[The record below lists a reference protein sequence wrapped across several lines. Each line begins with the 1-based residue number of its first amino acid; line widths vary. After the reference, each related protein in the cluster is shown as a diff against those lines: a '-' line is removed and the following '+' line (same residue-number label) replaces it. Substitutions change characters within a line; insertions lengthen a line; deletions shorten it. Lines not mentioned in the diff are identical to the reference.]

1 MVSDTPPS
9 ESKDGVDGDMS
20 HRRVIEDME
29 DEGEGF
35 EEELEGEGDIGDSGV
50 EDAAETQDTLTEK
63 QDTVVKKKKK
73 RKKKLIG
80 INLSSCKYDSVRR
93 MARRFGM
100 KEVGE
105 DEDWTLYWTDWTV
118 ALERVMEMKKYQ
130 KVNHFP
136 GMTEICRKDLLAR
149 NMTRLLKLFP
159 KDYAIFPRTWVL
171 PADYGDYQAFCRT
184 KKNKTYICKPES
196 GCQGKGIFITR
207 NPKDIKPGEHM
218 VCQQYLSKPFLIDGY
233 KFDYRI
239 YVVVTSCDPF
249 RIYVYKDGLVR
260 FATVK
265 YTEPTNSNMDEVCMH
280 LTNYAINKHS
290 SDFVRDDESGSKR
303 RITTVNEWFESNGY
317 SVEKIWA
324 DIYDVIIKTLITA
337 HPVLKHNYRTCFPNH
352 IKGSGCFEILGF
364 DVMLD
369 KKLKPWLIEV
379 NHSPS
384 FHTDAKLDKEVK
396 EGLLFDT
403 MNIVNLTPFDRK
415 KCMEEERRKIKERLM
430 ARSKPKEF
438 RKEEY
443 EDSYDK
449 AAEAQLKYEEAH
461 IGGFTRIYPTED
473 SEKYDKY
480 FQHSG
485 SLFQETAASK
495 ARGECARQQRE
506 EIRAKQEKLE
516 MMLKKKPSER
526 KDSGGLRPESPQ
538 GDGRNRRRLRPTVP
552 RVAMGKRPYGRS
564 QSEFMLDYE
573 AVDSTKPQDIVEEE
587 ELERISSLLQR
598 DNLVR
603 GLGVV
608 EHVYRLL
615 HCTPG
620 TVGVMKNADRQPN
633 QYQRLGLVS
642 SAPYWNSAVAGRMN
656 AYLHLDTPPYHKT
669 PSHHPASRN
678 KKTNSKPGAVG
689 SSVTSK
695 KRTAAS
701 QIPELFSYNMHNHSY
716 YPKNDSDRKVEA
728 SNDLA
733 SIDPSS
739 SRSRSYSSQDPQNHT
754 PGSDQNRQDSK
765 RVDIKD
771 APRKEKHQ
779 NNNSCHNAILYPNQ
793 YGVANKH
800 RPGNGG
806 GSMVLSEQKD
816 SEAMSGVL
824 TVEALKKWIPSGK
837 QKKCA
842 RELVTPE
849 LGLQFLT
856 SCQKTLAARHMAKT
870 DAAEAHTPGKS
881 SSSPIPLLTMKSHGT
896 PVNRNN
902 NRAVEGRPGEAS
914 PGTTPSFTLSPL
926 RPATMGDFPSIS
938 GSESLSPSDLSEVDL
953 SSDLPKE
960 TAVDSETSPEG
971 LPPLLCCNVP
981 HGNLEGGA
989 TSDRGKYQCHR
1000 WGRRLH
1006 LNINDIKFES
1016 PQDKKEGSNFQVGM
1030 TKTQPQ
1036 PPGGVP
1042 WPQSASRATRGLSQY
1057 SEHTYSNAQ
1066 NAAVV
1071 GMGPNLG
1078 SQRQR
1083 FAPRKGPVPRETHTM
1098 NNLVIAEQDL
1108 QNLSMMDNDSI
1119 RGGRHGNM
1127 PLNSN
1132 TAAMGQGDWRIMEG
1146 GYARRILSANTGQR
1160 KESGSIQIRL
1170 NTRGGNSYNTS
1181 TTPPPG
1187 MYATNSNFPNL
1198 LKVGPTGSN
1207 TSAGAM
1213 INLSVVSGPAPVVHR
1228 PDLASAGSSRATV
1241 SRETLGSAPDSYSH
1255 PLRSTKSQRIRGAS
1269 NTLRLK
1275 ISEESLEGLGAD
1287 RMRMEEY
1294 LINQCHKSRE
1304 EKVMIAAAGKNA

>member
-538 GDGRNRRRLRPTVP
+538 GDGRNRRATRPTVP

-633 QYQRLGLVS
+633 
-642 SAPYWNSAVAGRMN
+642 
-656 AYLHLDTPPYHKT
+656 
-669 PSHHPASRN
+669 
-678 KKTNSKPGAVG
+678 
-689 SSVTSK
+689 
-695 KRTAAS
+695 
-701 QIPELFSYNMHNHSY
+701 
-716 YPKNDSDRKVEA
+716 
-728 SNDLA
+728 
-733 SIDPSS
+733 
-739 SRSRSYSSQDPQNHT
+739 
-754 PGSDQNRQDSK
+754 
-765 RVDIKD
+765 
-771 APRKEKHQ
+771 
-779 NNNSCHNAILYPNQ
+779 
-793 YGVANKH
+793 
-800 RPGNGG
+800 
-806 GSMVLSEQKD
+806 
-816 SEAMSGVL
+816 
-824 TVEALKKWIPSGK
+824 
-837 QKKCA
+837 
-842 RELVTPE
+842 
-849 LGLQFLT
+849 
-856 SCQKTLAARHMAKT
+856 
-870 DAAEAHTPGKS
+870 
-881 SSSPIPLLTMKSHGT
+881 
-896 PVNRNN
+896 
-902 NRAVEGRPGEAS
+902 
-914 PGTTPSFTLSPL
+914 
-926 RPATMGDFPSIS
+926 
-938 GSESLSPSDLSEVDL
+938 
-953 SSDLPKE
+953 
-960 TAVDSETSPEG
+960 
-971 LPPLLCCNVP
+971 
-981 HGNLEGGA
+981 
-989 TSDRGKYQCHR
+989 
-1000 WGRRLH
+1000 
-1006 LNINDIKFES
+1006 
-1016 PQDKKEGSNFQVGM
+1016 GSNFQVGM

-1119 RGGRHGNM
+1119 RGGRHGNL

-1275 ISEESLEGLGAD
+1275 QLEL
-1287 RMRMEEY
+1287 
-1294 LINQCHKSRE
+1294 RE
-1304 EKVMIAAAGKNA
+1304 NHAVVLS